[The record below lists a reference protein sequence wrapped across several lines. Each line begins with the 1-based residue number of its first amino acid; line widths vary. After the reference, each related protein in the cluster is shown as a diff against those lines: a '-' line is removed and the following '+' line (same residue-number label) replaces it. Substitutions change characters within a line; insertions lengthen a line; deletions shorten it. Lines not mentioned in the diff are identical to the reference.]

1 MANLVSVQ
9 PQFLQAG
16 HVSEHGRTLFV
27 GLHVRNL
34 VVLKVQLSQL
44 GQIEQRFSLEDEEAV
59 VTEVKGVK
67 RFAKLP
73 PVVSYVVHFV
83 SGQGQ
88 VTQSRQP
95 VKPPC
100 GEKAFVFK
108 DNTLNFY
115 YLYATA

>member
-16 HVSEHGRTLFV
+16 HVSEHGRTV
-27 GLHVRNL
+27 GSHVRNL
-34 VVLKVQLSQL
+34 VVLEVELAQLWQL
-44 GQIEQRFSLEDEEAV
+44 EQRFSLEDEEAV
-59 VTEVKGVK
+59 VAEVEGVE
-67 RFAKLP
+67 RLAKLP